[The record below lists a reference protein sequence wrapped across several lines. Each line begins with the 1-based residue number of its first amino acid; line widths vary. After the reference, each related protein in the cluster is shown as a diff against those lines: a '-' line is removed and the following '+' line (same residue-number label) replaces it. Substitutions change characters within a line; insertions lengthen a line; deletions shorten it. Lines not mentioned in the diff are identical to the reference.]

1 MEPTHKKTYHCD
13 GRSSF
18 SSSSA
23 VNKNYWYTK
32 TNHQKLMA
40 DPLVLYLK
48 SPTLSVNAAND
59 SSLLDK
65 TQDSK
70 PSSKIS
76 TMEILGKI
84 KQEIKEKVKNQQ
96 MEGGGERDIEEPIKR
111 LSISSGDG
119 AGVGRKTE
127 VKVSSLNRFS
137 QMELDEFI
145 SRLGARILA
154 LDMPPFMQIQAV
166 GRARNAYNG
175 RDKFS
180 SRALAST
187 LKKEFDDEYGAAW
200 HCIVGTSFGS
210 FVTHSVGGFLY
221 FSLDYCSSTSSYPHN
236 QKCHHKKKM
245 YILMFKTS
253 VQKSSAN

>member
-1 MEPTHKKTYHCD
+1 MEPTHKKTYHSD

-23 VNKNYWYTK
+23 VNKNNCYTK
-32 TNHQKLMA
+32 TNHQKPMA

-48 SPTLSVNAAND
+48 SPTLSINAAND
-59 SSLLDK
+59 SSPHDK

-76 TMEILGKI
+76 TMEKLVQI

-119 AGVGRKTE
+119 AGVVRKTE

-137 QMELDEFI
+137 QMELDEFF

-166 GRARNAYNG
+166 GHARNAYNG

-187 LKKEFDDEYGAAW
+187 LKKEFDEDYGAAW
-200 HCIVGTSFGS
+200 HFIVGTSFGS

-221 FSLDYCSSTSSYPHN
+221 FSLDYCSTGSHPHN
-236 QKCHHKKKM
+236 PKSHHKKKM

>member
-1 MEPTHKKTYHCD
+1 MEPTHKKIYHSD

-23 VNKNYWYTK
+23 VNKNDCYTK
-32 TNHQKLMA
+32 TNHQKLMV

-59 SSLLDK
+59 SSPRDK
-65 TQDSK
+65 AQDSK
-70 PSSKIS
+70 PISKIS

-96 MEGGGERDIEEPIKR
+96 MEGGDRNIEEPIKR

-137 QMELDEFI
+137 QMELDEFF
-145 SRLGARILA
+145 SRLGAWILA

-166 GRARNAYNG
+166 GLARNAYNG
-175 RDKFS
+175 RDMFS

-187 LKKEFDDEYGAAW
+187 LKKEFDEDYGAAW

-210 FVTHSVGGFLY
+210 FLTHSVGGFLY

-236 QKCHHKKKM
+236 QKSHHKKKM

-253 VQKSSAN
+253 VQKSSSN